1 MGTAQNRILLF
12 LVPFMLFVACRKE
25 DIGTPAP
32 VPLEFTASSSPQTKA
47 SYIPSSTLG
56 NLPIYISADYK
67 KDGITTPFL
76 FNRSFSRGADNKY
89 HASPLVYWPMDG
101 IVDFLAYSGTDAALS
116 ASGNPS
122 ISWDSTPSRG
132 AVFTFSNTKTAE
144 QDLVWAVANRKSK
157 SASPVELD
165 FSHALARLELNVQA
179 TNMSGK
185 LCLKSVVLETSPED
199 RLALQGV
206 FTVDNSK
213 NRPEAV
219 WSGLATLSDYGFFTG
234 QNITFS
240 SSGLTSLVGLLNGTA
255 RVAKDGE
262 SVPLANMFIPPQAN
276 KNLKVTYAL
285 AGGADTVETINLTR
299 YDWEMGKRY
308 IYQLVFTGA
317 GLEIDIIPPF
327 GDPEDEETW

>member
-1 MGTAQNRILLF
+1 MGTAQNRILLL
-12 LVPFMLFVACRKE
+12 LVPLALLVACRKE
-25 DIGTPAP
+25 DSGTSAPAA
-32 VPLEFTASSSPQTKA
+32 LEFTASSAPRTKA
-47 SYIPSSTLG
+47 SHIPSSTLSG
-56 NLPIYISADYK
+56 LPIYISADYR

-76 FNRSFSRGADNKY
+76 SNRSFSRGADGRY

-101 IVDFLAYSGTDAALS
+101 MVDFLAYAGTDATLS

-122 ISWDSTPSRG
+122 ISWDSIPSQG
-132 AVFTFSNTKTAE
+132 ATFTFSNTKTAD

-157 SASPVELD
+157 SAGPVALS
-165 FSHALARLELNVQA
+165 FSHALVRLELKVLA

-185 LCLKSVVLETSPED
+185 LCLKSVVLETSAED

-206 FTVDNSK
+206 FTIDNSK
-213 NRPEAV
+213 NVPEAA

-240 SSGLTSLVGLLNGTA
+240 STGLTSLVGLLDGTA

-285 AGGADTVETINLTR
+285 NGGADTVETVNLPR
-299 YDWEMGKRY
+299 YDWEMGKCY
-308 IYQLVFTGA
+308 VYQLEFTGA
-317 GLEIDIIPPF
+317 GLEINFNPPF
-327 GDPEDEETW
+327 EDEDSW